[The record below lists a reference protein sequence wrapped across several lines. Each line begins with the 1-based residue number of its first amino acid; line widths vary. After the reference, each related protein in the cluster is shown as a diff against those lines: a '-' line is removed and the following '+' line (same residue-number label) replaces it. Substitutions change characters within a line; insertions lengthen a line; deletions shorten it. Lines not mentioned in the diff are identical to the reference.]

1 MFLNVN
7 TAKLEGLILKKIA
20 IIGGGIAGLSAGI
33 FAQKNGFESVIVEK
47 HNTLGGEC
55 TGWDRQGH
63 HIDGCIH
70 WLVGTKEGTQI
81 HDLWKTVGALGGV
94 EIYHPE
100 SFMAVEHDD
109 VTVHFYQDLSRL
121 KSSWLEISPEDKDA
135 IEEFCKD
142 IEQLQSFSIPAG
154 KPVDMMSIV
163 EKIKYI
169 LSMKDVGSI
178 MRKYGK
184 ISVKDLAVTF
194 RHPALREAIASFMP
208 EGDYSAISVLFPLG
222 TFTGGQS
229 SIPIGGSKALA
240 QRMSEKYLSLGGII
254 ETSCE
259 VVEADIQGDTVRSI
273 KSKRGKV
280 FEADYFVAACD
291 AKVLYE
297 QLLKGRYPD
306 QEFLKRYDNPDK
318 YPLASNIY
326 IGIGYKG
333 TMSDIPRTLKFPVQS
348 IDISQNQKPIE
359 YLQMTHYGYEPNF
372 APHGHTV
379 ITVAINQFEPE
390 LEAWELLVK
399 NKEEYNK
406 EKTRIGEAVIHA
418 METRFPNMK
427 GKLKLLDVATPQT
440 YVRYCNAYRG
450 AFMAFWPTIT
460 GKLLSHPGYINGL
473 NNIVLSGQWLQPP
486 GGLPTALITGKDTI
500 MRLCKKEKKSF
511 AI

>member
-1 MFLNVN
+1 M
-7 TAKLEGLILKKIA
+7 KKIV

-47 HNTLGGEC
+47 HHTLGGEC
-55 TGWDRQGH
+55 AGWDRQGY

-81 HDLWKTVGALGGV
+81 HDLWMAVGALDGV

-100 SFMAVEHDD
+100 SFMAVEHDG
-109 VTVHFYQDLSRL
+109 VTVHFYQNLDRL
-121 KSSWLEISPEDKDA
+121 KLSWLQISPEDKDV
-135 IEEFCKD
+135 IEDFCQD
-142 IEQLQSFSIPAG
+142 IKRLHSFSIPAG
-154 KPVDMMSIV
+154 KPVDLMSIV

-178 MRKYGK
+178 MQKYGK
-184 ISVKDLAVTF
+184 ISVKELSMKF

-229 SIPIGGSKALA
+229 SIPLGGSKALA
-240 QRMSEKYLSLGGII
+240 QRMVEKYLSLGGII
-254 ETSCE
+254 ENSCE
-259 VVEADIQGDTVRSI
+259 VVEADIQGATVRSI
-273 KSKRGKV
+273 KAQGGKV
-280 FEADYFVAACD
+280 FEADYFIAACD
-291 AKVLYE
+291 AKVLYK

-306 QEFLKRYDNPDK
+306 QEFQKRYDDPDK

-326 IGIGYKG
+326 IGIGYEG

-348 IDISQNQKPIE
+348 LNIYQNQKPIE
-359 YLQMTHYGYEPNF
+359 YLQMTHYDYEPSF
-372 APHGHTV
+372 APNGHTV
-379 ITVAINQFEPE
+379 ITLAINQFEPE
-390 LEAWELLVK
+390 LEAWEILAK
-399 NKEEYNK
+399 NREEYNK
-406 EKTRIGEAVIHA
+406 EKIRVGEAAIHV

-460 GKLLSHPGYINGL
+460 GKPLAHTGYVKGL

-500 MRLCKKEKKSF
+500 MRICRKEKQSF
-511 AI
+511 NYQQ